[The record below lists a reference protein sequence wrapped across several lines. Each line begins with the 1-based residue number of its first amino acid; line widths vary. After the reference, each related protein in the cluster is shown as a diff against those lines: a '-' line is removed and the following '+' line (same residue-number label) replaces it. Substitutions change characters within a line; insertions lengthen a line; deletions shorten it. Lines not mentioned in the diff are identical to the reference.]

1 MSVIVA
7 NGKAEAVKPEKAE
20 KPKAEPKKETKKT
33 PAKGAK

>member
-1 MSVIVA
+1 MIIA
-7 NGKAEAVKPEKAE
+7 AENKAEVVKAE